1 MCIYIICIYICRQRE
16 RERGREGERER
27 ERERGREGQGQRQR
41 QRERDS
47 GAGFGRSIVAAVVV
61 MSRWYAARGGR
72 AHTETYSRMRTHA
85 HTETHSSLAA
95 HIGITGQSASY
106 KTKNTKTPPTLNRSS
121 NLLEKPQAKT
131 STRNARHESPKKIR
145 TAPTGLHVHR
155 LSVVVTLWQQAGLG
169 FRFLGLWTKITAV
182 QTMQYKCGIPLA
194 KEGRK
199 LVLCAMFF

>member
-1 MCIYIICIYICRQRE
+1 MLTQHRNNL
-16 RERGREGERER
+16 G
-27 ERERGREGQGQRQR
+27 
-41 QRERDS
+41 
-47 GAGFGRSIVAAVVV
+47 
-61 MSRWYAARGGR
+61 
-72 AHTETYSRMRTHA
+72 TYSRMRTHA
-85 HTETHSSLAA
+85 HTETQQLGCTHRN
-95 HIGITGQSASY
+95 HG
-106 KTKNTKTPPTLNRSS
+106 TKCKLQDKKHQNPPTLNRSS